1 MRTFVRLLDTEWEKG
16 VIEDIDRYAAF
27 TEAGDWAGICSL
39 NSTKYDT
46 FGTKKEIRVL
56 KEYLEPTEI
65 VLALSSGTISG
76 GINANALDGGLNTWL
91 VVLTNERFLL
101 LDCAMFTSSVDTQ
114 SIRLER
120 VQAVSSSQGWI
131 LGKIL
136 IDIGARVI
144 AVDNCQKDSV
154 SSVANLANKLLRDMQ
169 VTTRRPAD
177 PSGGS
182 GTGDFLADL
191 ERLAALRTS
200 GVLDE
205 EEFKAAKAKLLQS

>member
-1 MRTFVRLLDTEWEKG
+1 M
-16 VIEDIDRYAAF
+16 IEDIDRYAAF